1 MKWTFA
7 IECKEALLH
16 LFFPH
21 LCAGCSSDVLD
32 AQELICSTCMLALPF
47 TEFEKIE
54 NNPVEK
60 LFWGR
65 TKIQH
70 ASSIFYFITDNPLQE
85 IVHQIKYKNNPEL
98 GVYMGKIMGLQLKN
112 MLSINKIDFML
123 PMPLHPKKEYAR
135 GYNQSAVICQGI
147 QHTTEIPYWDQ
158 VLIRNFNTDT
168 QTKKS
173 RIERWENVAEVF
185 EIKNPSVIQE
195 KHILLIDDV
204 ITTGAST
211 EACANLLLKN
221 KAASV
226 SICSLAYTI

>member
-1 MKWTFA
+1 MKWAFA
-7 IECKEALLH
+7 NSCKDAFLH

-21 LCAGCSSDVLD
+21 LCAGCSSDLID
-32 AQELICSTCMLALPF
+32 DEQLICSNCLHALPF
-47 TEFEKIE
+47 TSFETID

-65 TKIQH
+65 TSVAH
-70 ASSIFYFITDNPLQE
+70 ACSIFYYIPENPLQK
-85 IVHQIKYKNNPEL
+85 IIHHIKYKNNPML
-98 GVYMGKIMGLQLKN
+98 GTYMGKIMGTRLEIFFAN
-112 MLSINKIDFML
+112 NCIDFML

-135 GYNQSAVICQGI
+135 GYNQATVLCEGIHAVTGLQYFNDVLFRKI
-147 QHTTEIPYWDQ
+147 HTS
-158 VLIRNFNTDT
+158 T

-173 RIERWENVAEVF
+173 RIERWENVSDVF
-185 EIKNPSVIQE
+185 EISDPSRIQE

-211 EACANLLLKN
+211 EACANLLIKN
-221 KAASV
+221 KAARV

>member
-1 MKWTFA
+1 MR
-7 IECKEALLH
+7 
-16 LFFPH
+16 
-21 LCAGCSSDVLD
+21 S
-32 AQELICSTCMLALPF
+32 LPF
-47 TEFEKIE
+47 TEFEKME

-70 ASSIFYFITDNPLQE
+70 ASSIFYFITDSPLQE
-85 IVHQIKYKNNPEL
+85 IIHHIKYKNNPAL
-98 GVYMGKIMGLQLKN
+98 GVYMGNIMGLRLKN

-135 GYNQSAVICQGI
+135 GYNQASLLCTGIAAVV
-147 QHTTEIPYWDQ
+147 TTQFRDD
-158 VLIRNFNTDT
+158 VLYRLENTDT
-168 QTKKS
+168 PTKKS

-185 EIKNPSVIQE
+185 EISAPSAVQE

-211 EACANLLLKN
+211 EACVNMLIKN

>member
-1 MKWTFA
+1 
-7 IECKEALLH
+7 
-16 LFFPH
+16 
-21 LCAGCSSDVLD
+21 
-32 AQELICSTCMLALPF
+32 LICSTCMHSLPF
-47 TEFEKIE
+47 TAFETIE
-54 NNPVEK
+54 NNPVAK

-65 TKIQH
+65 STIQH
-70 ASSIFYFITDNPLQE
+70 ASSIFYFITKSPIQE
-85 IVHQIKYKNNPEL
+85 IIHHIKYKNNPAL
-98 GVYMGKIMGLQLKN
+98 GVYMGNIMGIQLKN
-112 MLSINKIDFML
+112 ILSNNKIDFML

-135 GYNQSAVICQGI
+135 GYNQASVLCQGI
-147 QHTTEIPYWDQ
+147 QETTDIPFINN
-158 VLIRNFNTDT
+158 VLLRNFNTST

-185 EIKNPSVIQE
+185 EISDPPAIQE

-211 EACANLLLKN
+211 EACAALLIKN

>member
-1 MKWTFA
+1 MKWPFA
-7 IECKEALLH
+7 VDCKDALLH

-21 LCAGCSSDVLD
+21 LCAGCSTDVLD
-32 AQELICSTCMLALPF
+32 EQELICSTCMRSLPF
-47 TEFEKIE
+47 TAFEKIE

-65 TKIQH
+65 TTIQH
-70 ASSIFYFITDNPLQE
+70 ASSVFYYITDSPLQE
-85 IVHQIKYKNNPEL
+85 IIHHIKYKNYPEL

-112 MLSINKIDFML
+112 ILSINKIDFML
-123 PMPLHPKKEYAR
+123 PMPLHPTKEYAR
-135 GYNQSAVICQGI
+135 GYNQSTVLCQGI
-147 QHTTEIPYWDQ
+147 QATTEIPYLDQ

-185 EIKNPSVIQE
+185 EITNPSAIQA
-195 KHILLIDDV
+195 KRILLIDDV